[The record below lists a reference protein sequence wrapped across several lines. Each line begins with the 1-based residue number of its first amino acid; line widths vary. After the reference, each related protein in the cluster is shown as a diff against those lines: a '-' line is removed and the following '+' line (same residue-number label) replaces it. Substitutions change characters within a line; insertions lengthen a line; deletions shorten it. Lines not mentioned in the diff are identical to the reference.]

1 MSAWLFPLEQDLQE
15 AVEQGVLTISEA
27 WLLMDDR
34 LMRSLLMGES
44 RSLPDRLYPLLEM
57 LFLVQA
63 KPPTPSLH

>member
-34 LMRSLLMGES
+34 LLHPMVPYPEEYR
-44 RSLPDRLYPLLEM
+44 PLLQRLKLMTLDAREM
-57 LFLVQA
+57 TQ
-63 KPPTPSLH
+63 H